1 MRSRATGFVLLAA
14 TLCFA
19 ATQATAQTPRRAQSD
34 QDVLMQLERDWDAA
48 FHRKDVPFIETVLA
62 QEFIATYAEGQ
73 RADRAKEIANA
84 REFNQQI
91 DSSVLDEFNVRIFG
105 DTAVVLFTQKL
116 TGPSKGQPLTLTFRY
131 MDVFVMRDGRWQCV
145 ASQSTRVTM

>member
-1 MRSRATGFVLLAA
+1 MSFRATLALLVLSLA
-14 TLCFA
+14 LPA
-19 ATQATAQTPRRAQSD
+19 AAQTPRRAQSD

-48 FHRKDVPFIETVLA
+48 FHRKDVAFIETVLA
-62 QEFIATYAEGQ
+62 PEFIATYAEGQ

-91 DSSVLDEFNVRIFG
+91 DSSVLDEFDIKIYG

-131 MDVFVMRDGRWQCV
+131 MDVFVMRDSRWQCV
-145 ASQSTRVTM
+145 RSQSTRVTMS